1 MKPKEGASVFVFDK
15 SKRKILLVKR
25 RDVPVWVIPG
35 GGIEIGESPDK
46 AAIREAKEESGFD
59 IKIIRKVAEYT
70 HIGSSKKNHLFEAV
84 AVGGK
89 ATINSEASAV
99 EFYDI
104 DNLPEMRHPLIN
116 EWLAD
121 LSRNSKTV
129 IKREIQGVT
138 VKQALRQIHKHPIM
152 VIRFILTRFGIRI
165 NT

>member
-1 MKPKEGASVFVFDK
+1 MEGSSVFVFDK
-15 SKRKILLVKR
+15 SKRKIILVKR

-35 GGIEIGESPDK
+35 GGIEGNETPER

-70 HIGSSKKNHLFEAV
+70 HIGSGKKNHLFEAMV
-84 AVGGK
+84 IGGK
-89 ATINSEASAV
+89 ATINSEASAI
-99 EFYDI
+99 EFFDP
-104 DNLPEMRHPLIN
+104 NNPPEMRHPLIN

-121 LSRNSKTV
+121 LNKNLKEV

-138 VKQALRQIHKHPIM
+138 IKQALKQIPKHPIM

>member
-1 MKPKEGASVFVFDK
+1 MNGASVFVFDK
-15 SKRKILLVKR
+15 SKKKILLVKR

-35 GGIEIGESPDK
+35 GGIETGETPGK
-46 AAIREAKEESGFD
+46 AVIREAKEESGFD

-70 HIGSSKKNHLFEAV
+70 HIGSGKKNHLFEAI

-89 ATINSEASAV
+89 ATVNSEASAI
-99 EFYDI
+99 EFFDT

-121 LSRNSKTV
+121 LNKNSTRV

-138 VKQALRQIHKHPIM
+138 IKQALRQIHKHPIV